1 MVTGGANERTV
12 QQVVGACIGIVAWG
26 GVLLGTPVLADEIAG
41 LDLSTLSIEELLD
54 LRESIDGELQSQ
66 GYVLYTD
73 INRGDSGEAVVK
85 VQTRLAELGYYSGRI
100 TGKFDSPTQVA
111 FKMFE
116 KENGLERD
124 GLPSIADQL
133 VLFDDNAVGKNT
145 KQEVAANEPSEQQS
159 ESKYEDY
166 TSFDYGE
173 FARYP
178 DDHLFEKVAV
188 SGKVVQVI
196 GAPSSDSDSNYGIRL
211 ATANGTD
218 VVYVSIPFNP
228 GYNILEDDRL
238 TVYGFSV
245 GTATYEAIFGQEV
258 TIPAVIAHEVVLKQ
272 SS

>member
-1 MVTGGANERTV
+1 MVTGGANVRTV

-133 VLFDDNAVGKNT
+133 VLFDDNAVGK
-145 KQEVAANEPSEQQS
+145 KQNKKSLPMNHQNSKANQNMKIIHLLIMASL
-159 ESKYEDY
+159 
-166 TSFDYGE
+166 
-173 FARYP
+173 P
-178 DDHLFEKVAV
+178 DT
-188 SGKVVQVI
+188 
-196 GAPSSDSDSNYGIRL
+196 PM
-211 ATANGTD
+211 T
-218 VVYVSIPFNP
+218 
-228 GYNILEDDRL
+228 
-238 TVYGFSV
+238 
-245 GTATYEAIFGQEV
+245 TY
-258 TIPAVIAHEVVLKQ
+258 LKR
-272 SS
+272 